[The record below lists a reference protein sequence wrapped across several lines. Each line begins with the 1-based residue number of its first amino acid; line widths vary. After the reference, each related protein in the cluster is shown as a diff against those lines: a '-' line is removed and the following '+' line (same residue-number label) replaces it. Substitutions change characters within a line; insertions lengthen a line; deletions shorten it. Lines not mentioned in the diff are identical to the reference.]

1 METES
6 SLPYSQWPT
15 TELYPE
21 QKRKEDNEEIRKVK
35 EWKNTQRME
44 QSMKQKNT
52 AVKCK
57 FVSVFNQV
65 PRYETL
71 FFV

>member
-35 EWKNTQRME
+35 E
-44 QSMKQKNT
+44 
-52 AVKCK
+52 
-57 FVSVFNQV
+57 
-65 PRYETL
+65 
-71 FFV
+71 